1 VLAYSVGFGGS
12 MIWFGSSAGVALSNM
27 FPEMRS
33 VVDYVKKG
41 WFVTVAYIIGF
52 FIMLGIVG
60 WHPHAPHRKDKN
72 TAQTEQVISPVLTA
86 PNSLSD

>member
-1 VLAYSVGFGGS
+1 
-12 MIWFGSSAGVALSNM
+12 M

-33 VVDYVKKG
+33 VTKYVKAG

-60 WHPHAPHRKDKN
+60 WHPHTPHREAKN
-72 TAQTEQVISPVLTA
+72 AIHTEETVSPA
-86 PNSLSD
+86 AEPIIR